1 MSSRTS
7 DVMNTSG
14 FLEALRVALQDTT
27 LVSAISSAPQS
38 SAATANVSDHG
49 SKTLATV
56 ALVIGA
62 VAVGMIVMLALLAPL
77 LLNAAG
83 AKAEAT
89 AHVARTQALV
99 ALDKVEDLRV
109 KLAAKGIDLPPLD
122 GH

>member
-1 MSSRTS
+1 MSDAT
-7 DVMNTSG
+7 NTLG

-27 LVSAISSAPQS
+27 LVSASSNAPQS

-49 SKTLATV
+49 SKALATV
-56 ALVIGA
+56 ALVLGA
-62 VAVGMIVMLALLAPL
+62 AAAGMIIMLALLAPI

-89 AHVARTQALV
+89 AHLARTQALV
-99 ALDKVEDLRV
+99 ALDKVEDMRT
-109 KLAAKGIDLPPLD
+109 KLAAKGIDVPPLD